1 MNKLGNWLIVVACF
15 DAARN
20 AIVVIIASSMAAVL
34 YHNDVNKFTLTGNIT
49 SGIPSFK
56 PPEFTLTHENHTYTV
71 TDFFE
76 VSKSTVMCTESQQ
89 HRTRTLKILGIM
101 CSTLSNI
108 RLNTMKQC

>member
-1 MNKLGNWLIVVACF
+1 LLIFDDDDNNNNNNIVVACF
-15 DAARN
+15 VAARN

-56 PPEFTLTHENHTYTV
+56 PPEFTLTHDNHTYTV

-76 VSKSTVMCTESQQ
+76 ASRLTVFYIEFEQ
-89 HRTRTLKILGIM
+89 HRTRGLKYWEGRCEL
-101 CSTLSNI
+101 CVAL
-108 RLNTMKQC
+108 